1 MPIDSAEAPMMKC
14 KEYSVT
20 KDQVT
25 YMHDKV
31 SFSDA
36 KNLKLYL

>member
-1 MPIDSAEAPMMKC
+1 MPINSAEAPMVKC
-14 KEYSVT
+14 KEYSFT

-31 SFSDA
+31 RFF
-36 KNLKLYL
+36 KC